1 MRCGDNVFKQPD
13 VVLALGRRCDH
24 TRRNV
29 ILEGRMRVLWRIAKY
44 PLRYKR
50 LMFLAYLSVISV
62 TIFSL
67 AIPRIL
73 GGAIDIVL
81 ASDGDGSKLGLLSLA
96 ILTFS
101 IFRGAG
107 AFGQQYFGEA
117 IAHRV
122 AYDLRN
128 AFYDHLQRLSFSYHD
143 WQQTGNLMS
152 KATSDVEAIRVF
164 VQAGLIRSAYMLM
177 LLLSVGVLMAL
188 LSWKLALY
196 SFAFVPILTWR
207 GSYVISQ
214 LRRRWGYVQE
224 EMGQMTTV
232 LQENL
237 SGQRVVKAFNGER
250 YEEAKFQ
257 FRADNVAVQ
266 RYEASKLEASHTSM
280 ATMFY
285 LGATGLIVWAGG
297 REVILG
303 DLTVGELAQFVFYL
317 GLLALPVRMVAWAV
331 NTFARAVAAG
341 TRLFEVLDQVPSV
354 KERSDA
360 IVLPRSQGR
369 VRFENVFFS
378 YRPQSPVLAGI
389 TFEAQRDEIIA
400 ILGAPGSG
408 KSSIVHLIPRFY
420 DVTRGRIT
428 VDGYDV
434 QDLTL
439 ASLRANVG
447 IVQQDIFLFTATIRE
462 NIAYGDPN
470 ASFDRIQKAA
480 EVAQLHN
487 FIMSL
492 PEGYETWVGERGLTL
507 SGGQRQRLV
516 IARTLLLNP
525 PILILDDST
534 SSVDTQTEQLIR
546 RAMTDMATGRTTFI
560 IAHRLSTLKE
570 ADLILVLEKG
580 LIVQRGT
587 HKELMAVPGTYR
599 EIHDLQ
605 LRNQEPVSPTT
616 ESSSS
621 ASSVSWQGM
630 AARDEEEAS

>member
-1 MRCGDNVFKQPD
+1 
-13 VVLALGRRCDH
+13 
-24 TRRNV
+24 
-29 ILEGRMRVLWRIAKY
+29 MRVLWRIAKY

-50 LMFLAYLSVISV
+50 LMFLAYLSVAAV
-62 TIFSL
+62 TTFSL

-73 GGAIDIVL
+73 GEAIDMVL
-81 ASDGDGSKLGLLSLA
+81 ASDGGGSNLGWLA
-96 ILTFS
+96 LAVLALS

-143 WQQTGNLMS
+143 RQQTGNLMS
-152 KATSDVEAIRVF
+152 KATSDVEGIRIF
-164 VQAGLIRSAYMLM
+164 VQAGLIRSVYMIM

-196 SFAFVPILTWR
+196 SFAFVPILIWR
-207 GSYVISQ
+207 GSYVIAQ

-224 EMGQMTTV
+224 EMGHMTTV

-237 SGQRVVKAFNGER
+237 AGQRVVKAFNGEL
-250 YEEAKFQ
+250 YEQAKFR
-257 FRADNVAVQ
+257 FRADKVATH
-266 RYEASKLEASHTSM
+266 RYEASKMEASHTSM

-331 NTFARAVAAG
+331 NAFARAVAAG
-341 TRLFEVLDQVPSV
+341 TRLFEVLDEVPSV
-354 KERSDA
+354 KERPDA
-360 IVLPRSQGR
+360 VVLPGSQGR

-378 YRPQSPVLAGI
+378 YGSLPPVLAGI
-389 TFEAQRDEIIA
+389 TFEVQRNQTIA

-408 KSSIVHLIPRFY
+408 KSSIVHLLSRFY

-428 VDGYDV
+428 VDGHNV

-447 IVQQDIFLFTATIRE
+447 IVQQDVFLFTMTIRE
-462 NIAYGDPN
+462 NIAYGNPT
-470 ASFDRIQKAA
+470 ASFERIQKAA

-507 SGGQRQRLV
+507 SGGQRQLLA
-516 IARTLLLNP
+516 IARTLLLDP
-525 PILILDDST
+525 PILVLDDST
-534 SSVDTQTEQLIR
+534 SSVDTETEHLIR
-546 RAMTDMATGRTTFI
+546 RAMMDVATGRTTFI
-560 IAHRLSTLKE
+560 IAHRISTLKE

-587 HKELMAVPGTYR
+587 HQELMELPGAYR
-599 EIHDLQ
+599 KTHDLQ
-605 LRNQEPVSPTT
+605 LRNQRPTSAAS
-616 ESSSS
+616 EGFPSSSRG
-621 ASSVSWQGM
+621 SSQELAVGHEGESL
-630 AARDEEEAS
+630 